1 MIEDEKV
8 TITQATEMGF
18 GSRSTLMRLLR
29 KGWIHSTMVGGKHL
43 LDVAELARVRGSR
56 DTEHECYL
64 RLAKAIARD
73 APSIDP
79 HMIKYLV
86 REMNYIGGMRLKKPE
101 PEPVD
106 DYDDYDGYYLV
117 EDEDWSS

>member
-29 KGWIHSTMVGGKHL
+29 KGWIHSTKVGGKHL

-79 HMIKYLV
+79 DMIKYLV
-86 REMNYIGGMRLKKPE
+86 REMYYIGGMRLKKPE
-101 PEPVD
+101 PAD
-106 DYDDYDGYYLV
+106 DDYDGYYFV